1 MEGIGSR
8 NAEEVRWEMRANC
21 LSRRHLERRDRGL
34 CKLVI
39 HTKYSFIAAPF
50 SFDGMNDASAA

>member
-1 MEGIGSR
+1 MEGKGSR
-8 NAEEVRWEMRANC
+8 NGAEMREKMRANC

-50 SFDGMNDASAA
+50 SFGGMNDASAA